1 MNIMEPTY
9 LYHTL
14 PTGLRIVIEHRPG
27 AVVDHCGVAVNVGS
41 RDESPELYGM
51 AHFVEH
57 TIFKGT
63 RRRRSWHI
71 LNRMETVGGEL
82 NAYTTKE
89 ETVVYTTFP
98 AGEIARAIDLVADL
112 VMDSQFPASEIE
124 KERQVVADEID
135 TYLDIPSEGIFDD
148 FDELVFAGSP
158 LAHSILG
165 SRETLAGFST
175 DVCRRWLETRYTP
188 GRMVLFYSGAE
199 NPDRFIRL
207 AERCFGALTCPDM
220 PLDRSVP
227 PIVAPFETERS
238 NGTHQAHTLM
248 GARVGGLALPMRY
261 ALSLLTNI
269 LGGHGMNSQL
279 NVALREKRGLVYTID
294 ASTSLMTDCGLFCVY
309 FGCDPEDTD
318 RCVRLVKETVGRF
331 ADSEMSLR
339 QLDKAKRQ
347 YLGQMTV
354 GSTNTE
360 QAALGMARATL
371 HRGHAMTRTEIEEA
385 ILAVTP
391 TQIKEC
397 AEGLNMSRLTLR

>member
-188 GRMVLFYSGAE
+188 
-199 NPDRFIRL
+199 
-207 AERCFGALTCPDM
+207 
-220 PLDRSVP
+220 
-227 PIVAPFETERS
+227 
-238 NGTHQAHTLM
+238 
-248 GARVGGLALPMRY
+248 
-261 ALSLLTNI
+261 
-269 LGGHGMNSQL
+269 
-279 NVALREKRGLVYTID
+279 
-294 ASTSLMTDCGLFCVY
+294 
-309 FGCDPEDTD
+309 
-318 RCVRLVKETVGRF
+318 
-331 ADSEMSLR
+331 
-339 QLDKAKRQ
+339 
-347 YLGQMTV
+347 
-354 GSTNTE
+354 
-360 QAALGMARATL
+360 
-371 HRGHAMTRTEIEEA
+371 
-385 ILAVTP
+385 
-391 TQIKEC
+391 
-397 AEGLNMSRLTLR
+397 